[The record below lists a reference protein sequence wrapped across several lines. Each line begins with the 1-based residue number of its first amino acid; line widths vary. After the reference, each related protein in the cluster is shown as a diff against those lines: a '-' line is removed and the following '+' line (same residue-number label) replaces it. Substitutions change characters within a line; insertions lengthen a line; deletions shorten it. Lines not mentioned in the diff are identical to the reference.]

1 MKEPRVYRT
10 SPALIVIVILMIVVL
25 FGGIGFALG
34 PEAIAFAA
42 PYALIGLV
50 LFAGF
55 FAAQISKITLSDEE
69 ITVQNLLGAKTLRW
83 TEIARA
89 SGWRYTLKLHNQD
102 EDVALAVKPQLPGY
116 EEIVEFIGTK
126 RPDLFNPNEYS
137 EMKRG
142 LGVFVMVFLVV
153 AVIVGVSVVFV
164 YSTMYSPE
172 ASTVGY
178 LPLLVFVV
186 VAFILGGTVL
196 SVPRSLIL
204 EGKVMNLK
212 YLFSERNLRA
222 DEISQVQLSYTQSRN
237 GKHYFIALHL
247 ADRRNIR
254 LSGLGISLPVAYLVL
269 KNWHRNHTQGQ
280 HANPRQLSTDIAPN
294 WPDRSSR

>member
-10 SPALIVIVILMIVVL
+10 SPALIVIVILMIVIL
-25 FGGIGFALG
+25 FGGIWFALG
-34 PEAIAFAA
+34 SEAIAFAA

-50 LFAGF
+50 LFAGI
-55 FAAQISKITLSDEE
+55 FATQILKITLSDDE
-69 ITVQNLLGAKTLRW
+69 ITVQNLLGAKSMRW
-83 TEIARA
+83 TEVTRA
-89 SGWRYTLKLHNQD
+89 SGRGYTLKLHNQD
-102 EDVALAVKPQLPGY
+102 EDVTLAVRPQVPGY

-126 RPDLFNPNEYS
+126 RPDLFNPNEYD

-142 LGVFVMVFLVV
+142 LGAFVMMFLVV
-153 AVIVGVSVVFV
+153 GVILGVSVIFV
-164 YSTMYSPE
+164 VATMDSPDVSAIE
-172 ASTVGY
+172 Y

-204 EGKVMNLK
+204 EGNVMNLK

-269 KNWHRNHTQGQ
+269 RNWHRNHTQGQ
-280 HANPRQLSTDIAPN
+280 HANPRQPSTDIAPN
-294 WPDRSSR
+294 WSDSSGR